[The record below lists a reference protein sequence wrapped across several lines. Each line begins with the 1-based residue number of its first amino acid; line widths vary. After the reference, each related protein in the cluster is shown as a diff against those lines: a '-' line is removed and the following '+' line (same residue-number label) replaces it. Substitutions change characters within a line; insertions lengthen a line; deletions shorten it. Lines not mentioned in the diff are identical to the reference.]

1 MGDIDISNIF
11 GNFSKEM
18 AGLTVAT
25 MVIITTLLGAHF
37 ATTSDLVRLQNSISD
52 VREQFEPLEGQVD
65 GLERDVITIDRD
77 LAKTI
82 ERTDNLEREY
92 QNIDISLERMSGRQD
107 ITNERLEGLRTLLRY
122 GYNFD
127 EDGPIRR

>member
-1 MGDIDISNIF
+1 
-11 GNFSKEM
+11 
-18 AGLTVAT
+18 
-25 MVIITTLLGAHF
+25 
-37 ATTSDLVRLQNSISD
+37 
-52 VREQFEPLEGQVD
+52 LEGQVD

-107 ITNERLEGLRTLLRY
+107 ITNDRLEGLRTLLRY